1 MSCRLIVSVRAE
13 TDLRE
18 AFVWYEQRTSGLGHD
33 FLRCV
38 ETKLELLARSPQL
51 FRQRFGPHRLAATA
65 RFPYAI
71 YFIWDEVNRIV
82 AVRRVL
88 HFKQDS
94 RFQM

>member
-13 TDLRE
+13 TDLHE
-18 AFVWYEQRTSGLGHD
+18 AFVWYEQHTVGLGLD

-38 ETKLELLARSPQL
+38 ETKLDLIAQSPQL
-51 FRQRFGPHRLAATA
+51 FRQRFGPHRLAAAA

-71 YFIWDEVNRIV
+71 YFIWDEANQIV
-82 AVRRVL
+82 VVRRVL

-94 RFQM
+94 RVQV